1 VSTINKTHS
10 KLGIAACLLAFAVWV
25 YFAVAIYLF
34 FYVDGFTDKV
44 TEFFVPPSNR
54 IADFRGFGV
63 AIVILAVVFL
73 IVPAAV
79 HLLGIVLSLIGI
91 IRKSKKNLFPT
102 LGLILNLL
110 PLGILLVLYII
121 GGLLPS
127 K

>member
-1 VSTINKTHS
+1 
-10 KLGIAACLLAFAVWV
+10 
-25 YFAVAIYLF
+25 VAIYLF

-121 GGLLPS
+121 GGVLPS